1 MFCPK
6 CGYKND
12 DAAFACKGCG
22 VALQEP
28 RAQTEKK
35 ESAQGNQAANGHKVL
50 IILGIVLIA
59 LMVLAIV
66 IFLLG
71 ALVFFAL
78 GEGKYFVGYVM
89 LNGYFPV
96 INTLFGLD
104 YLMMALGSIGIPI
117 LTAGLIWKAIAKK
130 Q

>member
-6 CGYKND
+6 CGHKND
-12 DAAFACKGCG
+12 DAAFACMGCG
-22 VALQEP
+22 VALQET
-28 RAQTEKK
+28 RVQTGSKK
-35 ESAQGNQAANGHKVL
+35 TTENNQATKGPKVL
-50 IILGIVLIA
+50 ITLGIVLTA

-71 ALVFFAL
+71 ALIFVAL
-78 GEGKYFVGYVM
+78 GEGRYFVRYVM
-89 LNGYFPV
+89 LDGYFPV
-96 INTLFGLD
+96 INTLFVLD

-117 LTAGLIWKAIAKK
+117 LTAGFIWKAIAKK